1 MYPLLTEIIKG
12 VQDLNQILV
21 LDELAAV
28 WPLYIDGE
36 GNRSC
41 VLTMDNVRYVIKQSP
56 LSLMR
61 TLMRREG
68 MEIGIYRKTMAQHSF
83 KKLSLPIVVRGHV
96 FMTYKAR
103 HARIR
108 GDETYAFLRYA
119 LVDTIQRVQNCG
131 EIVLTSGIRL
141 PTEETYRTA
150 QQHVQDAAYFQNLL
164 MKKEIQAQA
173 YLFNKPKQLVQSP
186 QLPQLPQPVHSA
198 PMGCRARAMGGYLPC
213 LCEHMLREQCPVY
226 HTHS

>member
-1 MYPLLTEIIKG
+1 M
-12 VQDLNQILV
+12 NQILV

-41 VLTMDNVRYVIKQSP
+41 VLTMDNVRYVITQSP

-68 MEIGIYRKTMAQHSF
+68 MEIGLYRKTMAQHSF

-108 GDETYAFLRYA
+108 GDETYAFLRYE
-119 LVDTIQRVQNCG
+119 LVDTIQKVQNCG

-150 QQHVQDAAYFQNLL
+150 QQHVQDAAYFQNLF
-164 MKKEIQAQA
+164 MKKEIQAQS
-173 YLFNKPKQLVQSP
+173 YLFNKPKPRMPSTL
-186 QLPQLPQPVHSA
+186 PVHPA
-198 PMGCRARAMGGYLPC
+198 PMGCRARATEGYLPC